1 MTLHEFRLLTDEEQK
16 KIIYDEGIYIGKRKL
31 NGQTV
36 LAYQLEDFYIEIF
49 FTVYRMHIS
58 RMSCFRNTNRL
69 EPYLVHMNIEE
80 LLKTE
85 LKK

>member
-49 FTVYRMHIS
+49 FTVYRI
-58 RMSCFRNTNRL
+58 
-69 EPYLVHMNIEE
+69 
-80 LLKTE
+80 
-85 LKK
+85 